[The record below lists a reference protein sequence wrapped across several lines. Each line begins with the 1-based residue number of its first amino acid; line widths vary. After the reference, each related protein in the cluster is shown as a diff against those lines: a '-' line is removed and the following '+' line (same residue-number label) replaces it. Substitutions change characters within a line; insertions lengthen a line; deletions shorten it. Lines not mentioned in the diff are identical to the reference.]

1 MLKFPPSNVIRSIL
15 PPSANLTVP
24 RMTIIKCD
32 TLMFKAWLEISV
44 LSIYDK
50 TKTKKVVVYFFILII
65 IGVIILVFKIF
76 TPNSLWQSTFFFSIT
91 FFCIKFLLFWWK
103 IMAFFKLL
111 IWALAKKCSCYAF
124 KIIWISN
131 YEVKEPW
138 CFSTTRC
145 VNLTTT
151 LKIKAYF
158 FSIAAGSISALKNI
172 SFCNNLKICS

>member
-65 IGVIILVFKIF
+65 IGVIILVFRIF
-76 TPNSLWQSTFFFSIT
+76 TPDSSWQSTFFYSIT
-91 FFCIKFLLFWWK
+91 FSSIFTENIYLGLKYQSFAFLVENDGLFQTIDLGCSQK
-103 IMAFFKLL
+103 NV
-111 IWALAKKCSCYAF
+111 LATPSK
-124 KIIWISN
+124 
-131 YEVKEPW
+131 
-138 CFSTTRC
+138 
-145 VNLTTT
+145 
-151 LKIKAYF
+151 
-158 FSIAAGSISALKNI
+158 
-172 SFCNNLKICS
+172 

>member
-65 IGVIILVFKIF
+65 IGVIILVFRIF
-76 TPNSLWQSTFFFSIT
+76 TPDSSWQSTFFYSIT
-91 FFCIKFLLFWWK
+91 FSSTFTENIYLGLRYQSFRFFGEKWLLFQTIDLGCSQK
-103 IMAFFKLL
+103 NV
-111 IWALAKKCSCYAF
+111 LATPSK
-124 KIIWISN
+124 
-131 YEVKEPW
+131 
-138 CFSTTRC
+138 
-145 VNLTTT
+145 
-151 LKIKAYF
+151 
-158 FSIAAGSISALKNI
+158 
-172 SFCNNLKICS
+172 

>member
-65 IGVIILVFKIF
+65 IGVIILVFRIF
-76 TPNSLWQSTFFFSIT
+76 TPDSSWQSTFFYSIT
-91 FFCIKFLLFWWK
+91 FSSIFTENIYLALKYQSFRFFGEKWWPFSNYWFGLQPKKMFLL
-103 IMAFFKLL
+103 
-111 IWALAKKCSCYAF
+111 
-124 KIIWISN
+124 
-131 YEVKEPW
+131 
-138 CFSTTRC
+138 RRQ
-145 VNLTTT
+145 
-151 LKIKAYF
+151 
-158 FSIAAGSISALKNI
+158 
-172 SFCNNLKICS
+172 NNRNF